1 MNYKITEYTKL
12 MAKELGVTVKKST
25 SALKKIDVFK
35 DGKKI
40 ASVGATGYNDFPTL
54 LEKERLGKV
63 PKGEADRRRKLYKI
77 RHESD
82 RHKAGSP
89 GYYADKLL
97 W

>member
-1 MNYKITEYTKL
+1 MSYKITEYTRL
-12 MAKELGVTVKKST
+12 MAKELGVTVKQST
-25 SALKKIDVFK
+25 VKGKKLDVFK
-35 DGKKI
+35 ADKKV
-40 ASVGATGYNDFPTL
+40 ASIGALGYDDFPTL
-54 LEKERLGKV
+54 LEKEKRGKV
-63 PKGEADRRRKLYKI
+63 PKGEADKRRKLYKV

>member
-1 MNYKITEYTKL
+1 MPYKITEYTKL

-25 SALKKIDVFK
+25 VKGKKIDVFK
-35 DGKKI
+35 AGVKI
-40 ASVGATGYNDFPTL
+40 ASIGAVGYNDFPTL

-63 PKGEADRRRKLYKI
+63 EKGAADRRRKLYKI
-77 RHESD
+77 RHELN
-82 RHKAGSP
+82 RHKVGTP

>member
-1 MNYKITEYTKL
+1 MNYKITKYTKL
-12 MAKELGVTVKKST
+12 MAKELGVTVKLSKVKG
-25 SALKKIDVFK
+25 KKIDVFK

-40 ASVGATGYNDFPTL
+40 ASVGAIGYNDFPTL
-54 LEKERLGKV
+54 LEKEKLGKIE
-63 PKGEADRRRKLYKI
+63 KGAADRRRRLYKI

-82 RHKAGSP
+82 RHKLGTP

>member
-1 MNYKITEYTKL
+1 
-12 MAKELGVTVKKST
+12 MAKELGVTVKLSKVKG
-25 SALKKIDVFK
+25 KKIDVFK

-40 ASVGATGYNDFPTL
+40 ASVGAIGYNDFPTL
-54 LEKERLGKV
+54 LEKEKLGKIE
-63 PKGEADRRRKLYKI
+63 KGAADRRRRLYKI

-82 RHKAGSP
+82 RHKLGTP